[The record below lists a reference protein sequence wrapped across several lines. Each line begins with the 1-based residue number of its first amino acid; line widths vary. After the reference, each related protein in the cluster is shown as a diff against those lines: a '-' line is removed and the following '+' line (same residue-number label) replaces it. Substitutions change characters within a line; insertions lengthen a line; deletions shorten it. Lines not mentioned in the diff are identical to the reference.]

1 MSRLD
6 TLRLLVMAEIPTD
19 LETIEAS
26 ATEIARRL
34 DDLDQ
39 NHALYWLAHRRL
51 DELLAARD
59 RAIAHASTP

>member
-6 TLRLLVMAEIPTD
+6 TLRILIRAEIPTD
-19 LETIEAS
+19 LEAIEVT

-39 NHALYWLAHRRL
+39 GHALYWLAHKRL
-51 DELLAARD
+51 DDLLAAREH
-59 RAIAHASTP
+59 ALAHTP